1 MTVEMEKCI
10 LAIEVA
16 TKLSTMKS
24 QWIEGILMLLTAFS
38 SYPLMMR
45 KRRKTVVMAVMLKTQ
60 KTLFFNITFLFL
72 IKRKINSSVH
82 LI

>member
-16 TKLSTMKS
+16 TKLSTIKS

-45 KRRKTVVMAVMLKTQ
+45 KRRKKTVVMAVMLKTQ
-60 KTLFFNITFLFL
+60 KTLF
-72 IKRKINSSVH
+72 
-82 LI
+82 